1 MKNIVICGCVKDC
14 EHFIDRV
21 FENINIISLHCNII
35 KIIISFDI
43 SKDKSLVKLCKYKKK
58 YDIEIL
64 VNKNPLNSNRVI
76 NITNARNAYMNY
88 LKHITD
94 DIDRFIVMDFDD
106 VCSLKINESI
116 IKYVFDDSNDDLF
129 KNCGITFN
137 NERYYDFWAL
147 SFDEY
152 IYSVWHTNNPK
163 KMMFEMKTLLQDKM
177 KSCDHYFTVDSAF
190 NGFGIYDYNV
200 FKDLQYDW
208 NINQNHFDSKK
219 INSLRQR
226 GYILKNCGI
235 DCEHRSF
242 HFQAK
247 EKNGRIVILKDC
259 LFPPYSGEHASF
271 LYDLSLPCNIHVC
284 HYTPLV
290 ERKQYFIQQSSKL
303 QIHKHVLFLESDDRE
318 SMNSERLKV
327 FDTNKLKLSEISLFM
342 KHLNGMETI
351 LKSQYTYGI
360 LMEDDCIFKNNF
372 LHYLQEYVMHLPLD
386 FDVIY
391 PGYFPFSKYYT
402 QYTGNKSPIRDT
414 TIKVNNYFYDM
425 TNQIIFP
432 WTGNNKGTDFYI
444 ISKKCCQ
451 FLLNEVE
458 KIKNTNDKISQPI
471 DHYIGTKLSIN
482 KAKVYWVQNDIVEHG
497 SLTIFNNSM
506 EGRVNCLA

>member
-1 MKNIVICGCVKDC
+1 
-14 EHFIDRV
+14 
-21 FENINIISLHCNII
+21 
-35 KIIISFDI
+35 
-43 SKDKSLVKLCKYKKK
+43 
-58 YDIEIL
+58 
-64 VNKNPLNSNRVI
+64 
-76 NITNARNAYMNY
+76 
-88 LKHITD
+88 
-94 DIDRFIVMDFDD
+94 
-106 VCSLKINESI
+106 
-116 IKYVFDDSNDDLF
+116 
-129 KNCGITFN
+129 
-137 NERYYDFWAL
+137 
-147 SFDEY
+147 
-152 IYSVWHTNNPK
+152 
-163 KMMFEMKTLLQDKM
+163 
-177 KSCDHYFTVDSAF
+177 
-190 NGFGIYDYNV
+190 
-200 FKDLQYDW
+200 
-208 NINQNHFDSKK
+208 
-219 INSLRQR
+219 
-226 GYILKNCGI
+226 
-235 DCEHRSF
+235 
-242 HFQAK
+242 
-247 EKNGRIVILKDC
+247 
-259 LFPPYSGEHASF
+259 
-271 LYDLSLPCNIHVC
+271 
-284 HYTPLV
+284 
-290 ERKQYFIQQSSKL
+290 
-303 QIHKHVLFLESDDRE
+303 
-318 SMNSERLKV
+318 MNSERLKV